1 MALQQPQ
8 AELLRLVDALCS
20 SGRSAEA
27 HRRASLLLLSAASRL
42 DGRAANVLLRRLLR
56 ARTPFPTLRLL
67 QHAAAQL
74 APSLPNY
81 NRLLALL
88 CRHEAG
94 PPHLSVLLAHRLLLR
109 MRVPPNALSYA
120 ALLDGYARV
129 PDPGAARKLLD
140 EMRERGLA
148 PSSLART
155 FLVKAFLRARD
166 VDAAMDLVDNSL
178 WPCQQLGEEDQE
190 VTNAAFANLVQC
202 LCAEG
207 FFHVVFRIAE
217 EMPQRRRGVSDEFAY
232 AQMIDSLC
240 RAGQHH
246 GASRIVYIMRKR
258 GVCPSA
264 VSYNCIV
271 HGLCTSP
278 KPGACLRAHQLVM
291 EGTCFGY
298 RPREATYKVLV
309 DELCRKNELAKAKD
323 VLGVMLQPTIQCG
336 EDDGGGA
343 DSETRT
349 RIYNVFLGALRGVEN
364 PNEQLGVLVSMLQA
378 GCKPDV
384 ITMNTV
390 IHGFCKSG
398 RAQEARRIMD
408 DMLNG
413 KFCAPD
419 VVTFTTLISGYL
431 DAGHHAEALD
441 VLHSLMPRR
450 RCSPTVV
457 TYNCVLK
464 GLFGIGQVDAAM
476 QLLDEMSANK
486 IAADSMTHTVVIK
499 GLCDAGQLEKA
510 KEFWDNVIWPSG
522 IHDDYV
528 YSAIFRGL
536 CEQKKLEQACDF
548 MYELVDCGVAP
559 SAVCYNI
566 LINAACKQ
574 GLKKLAYQLVKEM
587 KRNGLAP
594 DAVTWRIL
602 GKLHHYEEEEQEE
615 HQLSPA
621 DVGRS
626 SANERV
632 EPLVSTK
639 EMPLIQPLSPSKN
652 IYEINE
658 NNNTAEMEEE
668 VGYLTDMAN
677 DNQAETKEVGYS
689 TKMPLD
695 EPPDNTDTAR
705 GTTVDKSDITSGDNV
720 KKPDNQCLI
729 REPLSKVAKRVQ
741 YFSGR
746 LMDARFDKMKGPS
759 EVTVTLVLSRETVTE
774 SPRLP
779 ALPPATLMRSCRN
792 FSSEAISMI
801 LSSTG
806 LVQSIV
812 KAIDPFFLPPA
823 APPFAAATPR
833 AISLTSAGARAGRVV
848 WRLGFSE
855 TREGGGCGC
864 LKTALSIFPHE
875 GSVSRKIIQEDFG
888 LKGNVKESSSPFCLY
903 INRCNSPPL
912 TPPLPELARPD
923 PPQRS
928 VRRRPRR
935 RASPG
940 LCRAPV
946 AALRRT
952 PGTAPPSPRLRLRPA
967 GAHLLRLGPVAAPPL
982 PPPAPPAHAA
992 SASGPA
998 GVRGGE
1004 TGYRITSPRLLK
1016 YTYPCFECKPGNKLA
1031 LCAKVLLLQIIVIVT
1046 GRAQAK
1052 KIPR

>member
-1 MALQQPQ
+1 MALHQEPD
-8 AELLRLVDALCS
+8 LLRLVDALCA

-42 DGRAANVLLRRLLR
+42 DGRSANALLRRLLR
-56 ARTPFPTLRLL
+56 ARTPLLTLRLL
-67 QHAAAQL
+67 QVAAL

-81 NRLLALL
+81 NRLLAHL
-88 CRHEAG
+88 CRAGG
-94 PPHLSVLLAHRLLLR
+94 PPPLPVLLAHRLLLR

-129 PDPGAARKLLD
+129 PDPTAARKLLD

-155 FLVKAFLRARD
+155 FLVKAFLRAHD

-178 WPCQQLGEEDQE
+178 WPSAPEADGCQLGEDQE

-217 EMPQRRRGVSDEFAY
+217 EMPQRRRDVSDEFAY
-232 AQMIDSLC
+232 GQMIDSLC

-291 EGTCFGY
+291 EGTRFGF
-298 RPREATYKVLV
+298 RPREVTYKVLV
-309 DELCRKNELAKAKD
+309 DKLCRENELAKAKD
-323 VLGVMLQPTIQCG
+323 VLEVMLQPTIQCG
-336 EDDGGGA
+336 DDNGGDA
-343 DSETRT
+343 DNETRT

-398 RAQEARRIMD
+398 RAQEARRIVD

-431 DAGHHAEALD
+431 DAGGHAEALY

-464 GLFGIGQVDAAM
+464 GLFGIGQVDTAM
-476 QLLDEMSANK
+476 QLLDEMSVNK
-486 IAADSMTHTVVIK
+486 VAADSVTHTVVIK
-499 GLCDAGQLEKA
+499 GLSDAGQLEKA

-536 CEQKKLEQACDF
+536 CKQKKLEQACDF

-559 SAVCYNI
+559 SVVCYNI

-602 GKLHHYEEEEQEE
+602 GKLHHYEEEEQVE
-615 HQLSPA
+615 HHLSPA
-621 DVGRS
+621 DVGRR
-626 SANERV
+626 SADGRV
-632 EPLVSTK
+632 EALVSTK
-639 EMPLIQPLSPSKN
+639 EMPLIQPLSSPKN
-652 IYEINE
+652 VSEVNE
-658 NNNTAEMEEE
+658 SDSMTEVEEE

-677 DNQAETKEVGYS
+677 DNQAETKEIEYS
-689 TKMPLD
+689 TKMTVD
-695 EPPDNTDTAR
+695 EPPDNTDPTR
-705 GTTVDKSDITSGDNV
+705 GTTIDKGDITSGDDV
-720 KKPDNQCLI
+720 KKPDSQRLI
-729 REPLSKVAKRVQ
+729 REPLSRVAKR
-741 YFSGR
+741 
-746 LMDARFDKMKGPS
+746 A
-759 EVTVTLVLSRETVTE
+759 
-774 SPRLP
+774 
-779 ALPPATLMRSCRN
+779 
-792 FSSEAISMI
+792 
-801 LSSTG
+801 
-806 LVQSIV
+806 
-812 KAIDPFFLPPA
+812 
-823 APPFAAATPR
+823 
-833 AISLTSAGARAGRVV
+833 
-848 WRLGFSE
+848 
-855 TREGGGCGC
+855 
-864 LKTALSIFPHE
+864 
-875 GSVSRKIIQEDFG
+875 FG
-888 LKGNVKESSSPFCLY
+888 LL
-903 INRCNSPPL
+903 
-912 TPPLPELARPD
+912 
-923 PPQRS
+923 
-928 VRRRPRR
+928 
-935 RASPG
+935 
-940 LCRAPV
+940 
-946 AALRRT
+946 
-952 PGTAPPSPRLRLRPA
+952 
-967 GAHLLRLGPVAAPPL
+967 
-982 PPPAPPAHAA
+982 
-992 SASGPA
+992 
-998 GVRGGE
+998 
-1004 TGYRITSPRLLK
+1004 
-1016 YTYPCFECKPGNKLA
+1016 
-1031 LCAKVLLLQIIVIVT
+1031 
-1046 GRAQAK
+1046 
-1052 KIPR
+1052 